1 MAGAL
6 RKLPAEA
13 VVDRRTFIQGSL
25 LLAGARLS
33 AAGTPAAHHP
43 LGLQLYTVMPLL
55 QQDFE
60 GTLRAVAAIGYE
72 EVETI
77 GTFGRDPAGLR
88 ALFDKYNLRSPSQH
102 MVPGN
107 LYEVFNRLTRK
118 ELSFEEASR
127 QWQQIM
133 SVERVTPI
141 MEECIRSAAALGQ
154 KYIVW
159 QILWPQQMRTRAL
172 LEKFCKAL
180 NEAGRLAARA
190 GHVLN
195 YHNHAEELKPHDGV
209 IPYDFILAN
218 TDPEL
223 VKMELD
229 CFWTVAAGADP
240 ATYFR
245 KYPGRFRQCHLKDG
259 TAKGDV
265 TVVGEGIM
273 KFGPLLEAA
282 RAAGVEHYYVEQD
295 GAAEPMRASTQAYQY
310 LRQFF

>member
-1 MAGAL
+1 MH
-6 RKLPAEA
+6 
-13 VVDRRTFIQGSL
+13 RRQLIKSAL
-25 LLAGARLS
+25 LLAGARALGATA
-33 AAGTPAAHHP
+33 AAGHRP

-60 GTLRAVAAIGYE
+60 GTLRAVADIGYQ

-77 GTFGRDPAGLR
+77 GTFGREPTQLR
-88 ALFDKYNLRSPSQH
+88 ALLDKYHLRSPSQH

-133 SVERVTPI
+133 SVERIEPI
-141 MEECIRSAAALGQ
+141 MEECIRSAKALGQ

-159 QILWPQQMRTRAL
+159 QILWPEQMRTRAL
-172 LEKFCKAL
+172 LEKFCKGL
-180 NEAGRLAARA
+180 NEAGRLAARE
-190 GHVLN
+190 GHVLS
-195 YHNHAEELKPHDGV
+195 YHNHATELKTHDGV

-218 TDPEL
+218 TDPKR

-229 CFWTVAAGADP
+229 CFWTVGAGADP
-240 ATYFR
+240 AAYFK

-273 KFGPLLEAA
+273 KFGPLLQAA

-295 GAAEPMRASTQAYQY
+295 GAAEPLQASTQAYQY

>member
-1 MAGAL
+1 
-6 RKLPAEA
+6 
-13 VVDRRTFIQGSL
+13 VQRRTFIQSSVL
-25 LLAGARLS
+25 LLAGAR
-33 AAGTPAAHHP
+33 AFGATTRAAHRP

-55 QQDFE
+55 QQDFA
-60 GTLRAVAAIGYE
+60 GTLQAVAAIGYQ

-77 GTFGRDPAGLR
+77 GTFGRDPAELR

-107 LYEVFNRLTRK
+107 LYEVFNKLTRK
-118 ELSFEEASR
+118 ELSFEQASR
-127 QWQQIM
+127 MWQQIM
-133 SVERVTPI
+133 SVDRIEPI
-141 MEECIRSAAALGQ
+141 MEECIRSAKALGQ

-159 QILWPQQMRTRAL
+159 QILWPEQMKTRAL
-172 LEKFCKAL
+172 LEKFCTGL
-180 NEAGRLAARA
+180 NEAGRLAARE

-195 YHNHAEELKPHDGV
+195 YHNHAAELKPHDGV

-218 TDPEL
+218 TDPQL

-240 ATYFR
+240 ADYFR

-273 KFGPLLEAA
+273 KFGPLLTAA

-295 GAAEPMRASTQAYQY
+295 GAAEPLKASTQAYQY
-310 LRQFF
+310 LRRYF

>member
-1 MAGAL
+1 M
-6 RKLPAEA
+6 
-13 VVDRRTFIQGSL
+13 DRRTFIRGSL
-25 LLAGARLS
+25 LLAGAGAMGTVT
-33 AAGTPAAHHP
+33 AATHRP

-77 GTFGRDPAGLR
+77 GTFGREPAELR

-118 ELSFEEASR
+118 ELSLEEASR
-127 QWQQIM
+127 LWQQIM
-133 SVERVTPI
+133 SVERIEPI
-141 MEECIRSAAALGQ
+141 MEECIRSAKALGQ

-159 QILWPQQMRTRAL
+159 QILWPEQMRTRAL
-172 LEKFCKAL
+172 LEKFCKGL
-180 NEAGRLAARA
+180 NEAGRLAARE

-195 YHNHAEELKPHDGV
+195 YHNHARELKTQDGV

-218 TDPEL
+218 TDPKL

-240 ATYFR
+240 ATYFK

-273 KFGPLLEAA
+273 KFGPLLQAA
-282 RAAGVEHYYVEQD
+282 RDAGVEHYYVEQD
-295 GAAEPMRASTQAYQY
+295 GAAEPMQASTQAYQY

>member
-1 MAGAL
+1 M
-6 RKLPAEA
+6 
-13 VVDRRTFIQGSL
+13 DRRELIKRTL
-25 LLAGARLS
+25 LLAGAPALG
-33 AAGTPAAHHP
+33 AATPAGHRP

-55 QQDFE
+55 QKDFA
-60 GTLRAVAAIGYE
+60 GTLQAVADIGYQ

-77 GTFGRDPAGLR
+77 GTFGREPAQLR

-118 ELSFEEASR
+118 ELSFEQASR
-127 QWQQIM
+127 MWQQIM
-133 SVERVTPI
+133 SVERIAPI
-141 MEECIRSAAALGQ
+141 MEECIRAAGALGQ
-154 KYIVW
+154 QYIVW
-159 QILWPQQMRTRAL
+159 QILWPQQMQTREL
-172 LEKFCKAL
+172 LEKFCHGL

-190 GHVLN
+190 GHTLN
-195 YHNHAEELKPHDGV
+195 FHNHAEELKPHDGV

-218 TDPEL
+218 TDPQL

-245 KYPGRFRQCHLKDG
+245 KNPGRFRQCHLKDG
-259 TAKGDV
+259 TAKGEV
-265 TVVGEGIM
+265 TVVGQGM
-273 KFGPLLEAA
+273 MQFGPLLAAA

-295 GAAEPMRASTQAYQY
+295 GAAQPMQASTQAYGY
-310 LRQFF
+310 LRRYF